1 MLWSDYSLKELNWRR
16 EEMKVFPG
24 NPFILLKSLILLV
37 LCLSKTLVK
46 ISLPQFK
53 TAAVCLNAVM
63 TENESILQ
71 YFQREQS
78 MLLSWAEFKENR
90 LQIIYTLIHQ
100 ISHYKAALIC

>member
-24 NPFILLKSLILLV
+24 NPFILLKSLLLPV

-90 LQIIYTLIHQ
+90 L
-100 ISHYKAALIC
+100 